1 MTWKDT
7 VEPALSRLP
16 VVDRPDGHV
25 SFNNKFMWTGAVLLV
40 YFALT
45 NVQLWGLG
53 TGGQGFGYFRTIVAG
68 AQGSILQLGIGPI
81 VTASITLQL
90 LKGANLLGLDTESDP
105 RDQVLY
111 QGLQKMLVV
120 FMTLLTAAPMAFT
133 GAFLQPSQALASA
146 LGVSVFVVQVLMYLQ
161 IVVGGLIIVYL
172 DEVISKW
179 GLGSGVGLFIVAG
192 VSQQLIGAVF
202 ATEWLTGTSGIL
214 AAWVG
219 LLTGETSVESIF
231 TAAGLEQML
240 FGPLEVAA
248 IATTLFIFGLVVF
261 AESVRVEIPLNHAR
275 VSGAAGRF
283 PVKLIY
289 ASVLP
294 MIIVRSVQANIQI
307 MGRALDS
314 TVGLPAFIGV
324 YSGGEPV
331 SGLMYFLN
339 PIRAPQDWMWFLG
352 GTSAEVWEIAIRLG
366 MDFLIMVGGGAI
378 AAVFWVEATGMGSAS
393 SAKQIQNSGMQIPG
407 FRRNPQVIE
416 KVLDRYIPHVTVLG
430 GALVGFLAV
439 TANLIGTI
447 GQVSGIGLLLA
458 VSITYKLY
466 EEIAEEKMME
476 MHPMM
481 RQLFNE

>member
-1 MTWKDT
+1 
-7 VEPALSRLP
+7 
-16 VVDRPDGHV
+16 
-25 SFNNKFMWTGAVLLV
+25 
-40 YFALT
+40 
-45 NVQLWGLG
+45 
-53 TGGQGFGYFRTIVAG
+53 
-68 AQGSILQLGIGPI
+68 
-81 VTASITLQL
+81 
-90 LKGANLLGLDTESDP
+90 
-105 RDQVLY
+105 
-111 QGLQKMLVV
+111 
-120 FMTLLTAAPMAFT
+120 
-133 GAFLQPSQALASA
+133 
-146 LGVSVFVVQVLMYLQ
+146 
-161 IVVGGLIIVYL
+161 
-172 DEVISKW
+172 
-179 GLGSGVGLFIVAG
+179 
-192 VSQQLIGAVF
+192 
-202 ATEWLTGTSGIL
+202 
-214 AAWVG
+214 
-219 LLTGETSVESIF
+219 
-231 TAAGLEQML
+231 ML